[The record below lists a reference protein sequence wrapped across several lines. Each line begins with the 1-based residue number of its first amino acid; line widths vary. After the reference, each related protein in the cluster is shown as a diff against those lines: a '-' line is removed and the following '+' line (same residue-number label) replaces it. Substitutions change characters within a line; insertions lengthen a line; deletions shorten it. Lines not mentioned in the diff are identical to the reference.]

1 MAHMGYCED
10 CIDLW
15 NLLLPDAA
23 AIVRTVAALRAR
35 NIDVI
40 VADTRAAAYTL
51 SSSSCPMERKSAIVL
66 QKPSRRLAS
75 RLLSV
80 AIHAIPTSTMSTKP
94 SQIWPDGRTYAVAP
108 RSLTILLAACRPSPK
123 QVRSLWRVRLEANS
137 PRMSMLPGASFW
149 WSVRRKSCQH
159 LTRPCSGCAGT
170 PWSDMTSGWQ
180 RWGEPDAHW
189 QVGDY

>member
-1 MAHMGYCED
+1 MESSY
-10 CIDLW
+10 
-15 NLLLPDAA
+15 LPDAA

-40 VADTRAAAYTL
+40 VADTRAAAHHALIQLLPDGAEICDST
-51 SSSSCPMERKSAIVL
+51 STGR
-66 QKPSRRLAS
+66 PSRRSAS
-75 RLLSV
+75 RLLSA

-94 SQIWPDGRTYAVAP
+94 SRIWPDGMTYAVAP
-108 RSLTILLAACRPSPK
+108 RSLTILLAVCKPLPK
-123 QVRSLWRVRLEANS
+123 QARSSWRVRLEANL

-180 RWGEPDAHW
+180 RWGGRLHPLASWVLLNMKARRD
-189 QVGDY
+189 G